1 MWFIIRT
8 VFCIGIVFS
17 LTPGGEA
24 IDEANVPAVL
34 ATAAGPATR
43 QVADGAFL
51 ACTNDPKHC
60 LDAARRLAT
69 LRTAA
74 FVPSAKGSAPEDLR
88 LVADTLTAADRTPRW
103 RGGAKE
109 PRGSTHA
116 RAAARPST

>member
-17 LTPGGEA
+17 LTPGGET

-34 ATAAGPATR
+34 ATAGPATR
-43 QVADGAFL
+43 QVVDGALL

-60 LDAARRLAT
+60 LDAARRLAP

-74 FVPSAKGSAPEDLR
+74 FVPSAKDPGPDLH